1 MILTKTP
8 LRISLAGGGSDLP
21 EFFEKHQGA
30 VVSATIDRS
39 IYITIHNHFDPE
51 KLRVAYSKTEIVD
64 HARELE
70 HDLVRSALESFG
82 VLSGLEIS
90 SLADIPS
97 KGSGLGS
104 SSAYMVGLLKAL
116 YEGKNWPGLWD
127 KDPELRRHVL
137 ANSAY
142 VIERSTGALCGK
154 QDHYA
159 AAFGGFNLM
168 HFKGDDV
175 EVQPLFKVSKP
186 FDWLH
191 KLESHLMLL
200 YVGQRENDGVLSSW
214 ASALANDPEAVKTQ
228 KEIADLALHL
238 ADNLIKG
245 NWYIIGEVLAEG
257 WRLKR
262 SLHPDVSMV
271 EIDALYDLALDAGAM
286 GGKLMGAGSGGFLL
300 IFADPSKHQAIA
312 EATGLRLI
320 PFKFVERGSEVVYGD

>member
-39 IYITIHNHFDPE
+39 IYITAHQHFDPE
-51 KLRVAYSKTEIVD
+51 MLRVAYSKTEIVNHAGELD
-64 HARELE
+64 HA
-70 HDLVRSALESFG
+70 LVRAALEDFG
-82 VLSGLEIS
+82 ISSGLEIS

-104 SSAYMVGLLKAL
+104 SSAYMVGLVKTL
-116 YEGKNWPGLWD
+116 YEGLQSGI
-127 KDPELRRHVL
+127 ELRKGDL
-137 ANSAY
+137 AKSAY
-142 VIERSTGALCGK
+142 VVERSTGALCGK

-168 HFKGDDV
+168 RFKGDDV

-191 KLESHLMLL
+191 KLEEHLLLL
-200 YVGQRENDGVLSSW
+200 YVGQRENDGILSNW
-214 ASALANDPEAVKTQ
+214 ADALANDPEAMKIQ
-228 KEIADLALHL
+228 KEMANLALHL
-238 ADNLIKG
+238 AACLKRG
-245 NWYIIGEVLAEG
+245 NWYMIGEVLAEG

-262 SLHPDVSMV
+262 SLHPDISMV
-271 EIDALYDLALDAGAM
+271 EIDGLYDRALDAGAM

-300 IFADPSKHQAIA
+300 IFADPLKHQAIA
-312 EATGLRLI
+312 EATGLRRI
-320 PFKFVERGSEVVYGD
+320 SFKFVERGSEVVYGD